1 MCMSI
6 LQSVFNRVKPHLVLA
21 VVCGF
26 IFLASSGI
34 VSAGVVNGTFFNS
47 ALKIF
52 GRNASGNSVTVT
64 NGSITSSSGQ
74 LVNQSGNLTTINGV
88 SLGTNSA
95 VNMTSTTVTG
105 LGTFVGVKA
114 NSTLQGSSNGST
126 VSYALPAYGTS
137 AVLGSTAH
145 IVSGSRTTGTT
156 GTVTISLTGAAVF
169 SNANYFAYCLDDTT
183 GAKSPGSAQTTSSFS
198 CAMGAIGATDI
209 MHYYAIGI

>member
-1 MCMSI
+1 MSI

-26 IFLASSGI
+26 IFLASGI

-52 GRNASGNSVTVT
+52 GQNASGNSVTVT

-74 LVNQSGNLTTINGV
+74 LQNQSGNLTTINGV

-95 VNMTSTTVTG
+95 GNMTSTTVTG
-105 LGTFVGVKA
+105 LGTFVGVKVPY
-114 NSTLQGSSNGST
+114 STLQGSSNGST